1 MNIPYVLKSN
11 VKHFTFPSGLA
22 QLTATKTEVEK
33 KDVVPTTSKPLN
45 INEQIEEFF
54 KSGGDIT
61 KVNTGVRAIS
71 EREWFTDSYP
81 KNKNIKVILKV

>member
-1 MNIPYVLKSN
+1 MNIPYVLKGN
-11 VKHFTFPSGLA
+11 IKHFTFPSGLA
-22 QLTATKTEVEK
+22 QLTATKTKVEK
-33 KDVVPTTSKPLN
+33 KNVISTTLKTLN

-71 EREWFTDSYP
+71 EREWFQDSYP